1 MTKYSANKGRLAKN
15 TLMLYFR
22 MGITMVISL
31 YTSRIVLLNLGVD
44 NYGIYGV
51 VGALIST
58 FSVFSSNLN
67 SASQRFLSFELGKIN
82 GRFKNVFSSILGIHI
97 TASIVL
103 FILIEIIGS
112 YYIFHFLK
120 VPDGRLN
127 AAYWAFHFSTIS
139 FCLNIATIPYDS
151 AIIAH
156 EKLDFYAFIGVF
168 EAIIKLVVVYLL
180 IVSSFDKLISYAFLF
195 LMSGIFIKS
204 INITYCMLKV
214 RDCRTFISYD
224 KSIVLR
230 IGKFFGW
237 NGFGTLSYVLREQGI
252 SLLFN
257 YFFGTTVNAAKSVTN
272 QINNA
277 VSSFSSNFIVAL
289 NPQITKSCAAQNYEE
304 MTQLMYMGS
313 KISYFLMLFLSLPI
327 ILNAEYVLHLW
338 LVNPPEHS
346 TDFIRLALIF
356 FTLKAL
362 QSPLSIAIIATGNVK
377 KYNLYWG
384 GLNFIVFP
392 LSLFLFYIGFGPNS
406 SYYISIFFSLFVLF
420 AMLSIY
426 KEYFRIKYREYFRH
440 VFSKTLLVTII
451 AVLLNILIMYV
462 HVSNSLINFIIN
474 FFVCLVSTGFFI
486 FRFGLS
492 VSERKKIIVLIK
504 NKILK

>member
-1 MTKYSANKGRLAKN
+1 
-15 TLMLYFR
+15 

-31 YTSRIVLLNLGVD
+31 YTSRIILKYLGVD

-51 VGALIST
+51 VGALISS
-58 FSVFSSNLN
+58 FSLFSSNLN

-82 GRFKNVFSSILGIHI
+82 GRFKNVFSSILGLHI
-97 TASIVL
+97 TASIIL
-103 FILIEIIGS
+103 FVLIELVGS

-120 VPDGRLN
+120 VPDGRLS
-127 AAYWAFHFSTIS
+127 AAYWAFHFSTLS

-168 EAIIKLVVVYLL
+168 EATIKLVIVYLL
-180 IVSSFDKLISYAFLF
+180 VVSSFDKLISYAFLF
-195 LMSGIFIKS
+195 LMSGILIKT
-204 INITYCMLKV
+204 INITYCLLKV
-214 RDCRTFISYD
+214 DGCRTFISYD
-224 KSIVLR
+224 RSIVLQ

-237 NGFGTLSYVLREQGI
+237 NGLGTLSYVLREQGI

-272 QINNA
+272 QVNNA

-289 NPQITKSCAAQNYEE
+289 NPQITKSCAAQNYIE
-304 MTQLMYMGS
+304 MTQLVYMGS

-327 ILNAEYVLHLW
+327 ILNSEYILHLW
-338 LVNPPEHS
+338 LVNPPENAV
-346 TDFIRLALIF
+346 DFVRLALIF

-362 QSPLSIAIIATGNVK
+362 QSPLSIAIIATGKVK

-392 LSLFLFYIGFGPNS
+392 LSLILFYIGFGPNS
-406 SYYISIFFSLFVLF
+406 SYYISIFFSLFILF

-426 KEYFRIKYREYFRH
+426 KEYFNIKYHEYFKH
-440 VFSKTLLVTII
+440 VFSKTLLVTIST
-451 AVLLNILIMYV
+451 VLMNLLITYV
-462 HVSNSLINFIIN
+462 HASNSLISL
-474 FFVCLVSTGFFI
+474 FVNVFACLVTSGLLI
-486 FRFGLS
+486 LLLGLS
-492 VSERKKIIVLIK
+492 LKERKMFNYL
-504 NKILK
+504 LKKKLFKSSNR